1 MMGNYDEI
9 NPDHYKGFSNGAEVI
24 DIVETLSYNC
34 GAAIKYLARA
44 GRKPGADVLTD
55 LRKAA
60 WYVAREIERIKR
72 STQKATTF
80 CDSPIPGWVGDGR
93 PPGCVGELGHD
104 GDHCIELGG
113 QNLAWPSETP
123 APTNRVKFCDAS
135 LFGTSGP
142 SVTCYRELE
151 HPGSHEGY
159 WRGQETKWW

>member
-60 WYVAREIERIKR
+60 WYVAREIERIE
-72 STQKATTF
+72 QPQLPGL
-80 CDSPIPGWVGDGR
+80 CESPLPGWIGDGR
-93 PPGCVGELGHD
+93 APGCVRQRGHD
-104 GDHCIELGG
+104 GDHEIF
-113 QNLAWPSETP
+113 Q
-123 APTNRVKFCDAS
+123 NRVPLTWPAVD
-135 LFGTSGP
+135 
-142 SVTCYRELE
+142 
-151 HPGSHEGY
+151 
-159 WRGQETKWW
+159 Q